1 MDKKTDKKA
10 KDELREQFDS
20 NVTKDERELLEE
32 SENSMAS
39 ADELALK
46 KAKLDDADLEGTPL
60 NEKNDQAGNDLD
72 VPGSEQDDDQEE
84 IGEED
89 EENNPFSLN
98 DDKEDPINTRQ

>member
-46 KAKLDDADLEGTPL
+46 KAKLDDTDLEGTPL

-72 VPGSEQDDDQEE
+72 VPGSEQDE